1 MTDLILSKNKILTP
15 FGLKSIEGLE
25 FNSEIYSFNKNK
37 NDFEVDYI
45 TEKEL
50 SEEVDNIYQIKTTA
64 GFVYCL
70 ADNNVSV
77 LSLGNFNNKFG
88 YEKSI
93 SLKPVYKLQLGD
105 YLIQPSGIY
114 GNQHIS
120 YNLDL
125 LPIIKDLIKN
135 YEPQP
140 KLFAEFGQ
148 IWICRE
154 SCKDN
159 ALPRIINTKN
169 LINIMAWY
177 VAEGHSKKDC
187 FTRANKDGAKYRS
200 EFSQSLKANLEKV
213 ELIRNELLNGNIPAK
228 FQFSKT
234 LYNNIPKE
242 MVVFM
247 SNVMAVLCQSC
258 GCFSKD
264 KHIPNWLM
272 DILLQSISLREH
284 FLYTLSLADGFNTNS
299 RYPGFCSISE
309 KLIEDVITLIQLT
322 GYHYTLQNT
331 KTKTKYITYSQ
342 LGTKNALISLGNAK
356 FCKILE
362 INTVKYNT
370 NVYKIK
376 TKNNHNLLVGD
387 YGQILVEI

>member
-1 MTDLILSKNKILTP
+1 MIDLILSKNKILTP
-15 FGLKSIEGLE
+15 FGLKSIEELE

-37 NDFEVDYI
+37 NDFEIDYI
-45 TEKEL
+45 REKEL
-50 SEEVDNIYQIKTTA
+50 TKEVDNIYQIKTTA
-64 GFVYCL
+64 GSVYCL

-93 SLKPVYKLQLGD
+93 SLKPVYKLHLGD

-114 GNQHIS
+114 GNQQTS

-140 KLFAEFGQ
+140 KLFDELGK

-159 ALPRIINTKN
+159 ALPRVINTEN

-177 VAEGHSKKDC
+177 IAEGHSKKDC
-187 FTRANKDGAKYRS
+187 FIRTNKDGAKYRS

-228 FQFSKT
+228 FQFSKI

-258 GCFSKD
+258 GCFSKE

-272 DILLQSISLREH
+272 DILLQSTSLREQ
-284 FLYTLSLADGFNTNS
+284 FLYTLNLADGFNTNS

-331 KTKTKYITYSQ
+331 KTKTKYITYSHP
-342 LGTKNALISLGNAK
+342 GTKSALISLGNAK

-370 NVYKIK
+370 NACKIK